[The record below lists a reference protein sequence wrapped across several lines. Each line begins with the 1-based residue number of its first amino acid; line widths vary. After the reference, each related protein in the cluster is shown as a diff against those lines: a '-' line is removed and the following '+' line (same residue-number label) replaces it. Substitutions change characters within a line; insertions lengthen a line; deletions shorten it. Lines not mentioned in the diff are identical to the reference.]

1 MLDTLKR
8 LKENQIRICL
18 ATGRTPMSLPHFDGI
33 EFDAFLTFNGSYCF
47 TKDQDI
53 SNFPI
58 PSYDVQQ
65 IIQNAKKLHRPLS
78 IATKNRI
85 ASNGKDDDLVQYFD
99 FAKMKVEVA
108 SRFIS

>member
-1 MLDTLKR
+1 MKTIKIIFFDIDGTLIDMNKKQISQKMLETLKR

-65 IIQNAKKLHRPLS
+65 IIQNAKK
-78 IATKNRI
+78 TT
-85 ASNGKDDDLVQYFD
+85 
-99 FAKMKVEVA
+99 
-108 SRFIS
+108 